1 LILADTS
8 IWIEFFKQT
17 NFEGNQ
23 RFSECLDSLSVV
35 AISAVFGELLQGV
48 RNDKEEK
55 VILEYWNALPKINEQ
70 NLFIEAGKISHQH
83 KLYNKGVGLI
93 DCYIIAAARSNKLEI
108 WSLDKKLLQAS
119 QWFND

>member
-8 IWIEFFKQT
+8 IWIEFLKQT
-17 NFEGNQ
+17 DFEGNQ

-35 AISAVFGELLQGV
+35 AISAVFGELLQGA

-55 VILEYWNALPKINEQ
+55 LILEYWNALPKVDEQ
-70 NLFIEAGKISHQH
+70 NLFIEAGRISHQH

-93 DCYIIAAARSNKLEI
+93 DCYIIAAARLNKLEI
-108 WSLDKKLLQAS
+108 WSLDKKLAQAN
-119 QWFND
+119 QWVNA

>member
-8 IWIEFFKQT
+8 IWVEFLKQT
-17 NFEGNQ
+17 DFGGNQ
-23 RFSECLDSLSVV
+23 RFSECLDSLSVI

-55 VILEYWNALPKINEQ
+55 VILEYWNALPKIDER
-70 NLFIEAGKISHQH
+70 NLFIEAGKISHEH
-83 KLYNKGVGLI
+83 KLYNKGIGLI
-93 DCYIIAAARSNKLEI
+93 DCYIIAAAQSNKLEI

-119 QWFND
+119 QLVNA

>member
-8 IWIEFFKQT
+8 IWIEFLKQT
-17 NFEGNQ
+17 DFEGNQ
-23 RFSECLDSLSVV
+23 RFLECLDSLSVV

-55 VILEYWNALPKINEQ
+55 VILEYWNALPKIDEQ

-93 DCYIIAAARSNKLEI
+93 DCYIIAAARLNKLEI

-119 QWFND
+119 QWVNA

>member
-8 IWIEFFKQT
+8 IWIEFFRQS

-23 RFSECLDSLSVV
+23 KFAEYLDSLSIV

-48 RNDKEEK
+48 KGDKEEK
-55 VILEYWNALPKINEQ
+55 LILEYWKSLPKIDES
-70 NLFIEAGKISHQH
+70 NLFIEAGMISHSH
-83 KLYNKGVGLI
+83 KLFSKGVGLI
-93 DCYIIAAARSNKLEI
+93 DCYILAAARLNKLEI

-119 QWFND
+119 QLLYT